1 MTAEARRA
9 LARVGLTIGEPPP
22 ARPGGGAGPYQ
33 EAAAVARPPRGR
45 VRTAAREINRLAP
58 RSGPARGPAAALLA
72 DAVGSYLDA
81 VRATGRS
88 AATVATYRRALG
100 CFLAWAAAARPGA
113 ACADLDHA
121 LADAYVSFLRDG
133 YRAQPSGKGL
143 RLSDRSVHL
152 YVKVLKAFARWGAR
166 GRRYWRANPLAEYP
180 TPVFTEGEIVALT
193 RVELAALLAAA
204 GPATSF
210 AGLRLRAMLLLALDT
225 GLRRGELRGL
235 TLPMLDLAEGRVRLP
250 GAITKTHR
258 PRAVHVQR
266 VAAAAL
272 RGWLDARA
280 ALPGVPVDAG
290 PLFCTLDG
298 APLSEGALD
307 ELAVRLRRRSGVAR
321 FRWHLLRHTAGT
333 ESLRNGPTAWTCR
346 RRSGTPPAP

>member
-1 MTAEARRA
+1 M
-9 LARVGLTIGEPPP
+9 P
-22 ARPGGGAGPYQ
+22 
-33 EAAAVARPPRGR
+33 
-45 VRTAAREINRLAP
+45 
-58 RSGPARGPAAALLA
+58 LA
-72 DAVGSYLDA
+72 DAVGAYLDA

-88 AATVATYRRALG
+88 AATAATYRGALG
-100 CFLAWAAAARPGA
+100 RFLAWAAAARPGA

-121 LADAYVSFLRDG
+121 PADAYVSFLRDG

-250 GAITKTHR
+250 GAITKTRR

-266 VAAAAL
+266 AATGAL
-272 RGWLDARA
+272 RAWLDARA
-280 ALPGVPVDAG
+280 ALPGVPADA
-290 PLFCTLDG
+290 
-298 APLSEGALD
+298 
-307 ELAVRLRRRSGVAR
+307 
-321 FRWHLLRHTAGT
+321 
-333 ESLRNGPTAWTCR
+333 
-346 RRSGTPPAP
+346 